1 MTTQPATYILKLRRN
16 IALEGDLLLARLELE
31 ALLGV
36 PLHPVA
42 ALAALQPDFPGIP
55 AESLAA
61 HARPE
66 GVQALRAEAP
76 LDRLPGLV
84 RRASFVQRVIC
95 LADPTPGAVEYVE
108 QARRLCGPV
117 IEAYQAGGRLIVEAL
132 PHYALF
138 ELADVVARRASS
150 AGAARRDLPLLL
162 GGLLGR
168 SGDPRGAVLAGRA
181 LAAQNTTS
189 HLTHDLHYYKAKFF
203 PRLVRA
209 LINVCAEESGAPD
222 HRLIDNFAGSGTA
235 LLEAS
240 LLGIP
245 SVGLDLDPLS
255 VLIARTKLAALR
267 YGYREVE
274 AEAGSALARLAEEG
288 PPDESAAAIRFPGWL
303 LKNRRMTP
311 EMAVLL
317 AGEIASL
324 RVVVEAANPGVR
336 DLFRVLLSDA
346 ITRRVRMRF
355 LGTGVGRFSL
365 TFSRTPL
372 AGLFARSLARYVK
385 GIAAVGWL
393 RETLPLDL
401 AGADVLAADAR
412 AIPAEVGR
420 FDLLVTSP
428 PYLPA
433 SSGRESYARARAPS
447 LIALGL
453 ASADELDVLAG
464 RSIGSM
470 DGEAVDAGRLLPAE
484 REVVEWLRSDDLRA
498 IKAAPTA
505 RYFLDM
511 RRAFAEMRRVL
522 LPGARAVVVTGRQS
536 TFYRFAT
543 REALYVVPAAAI
555 LAEEARAAGFAV
567 DALHDVQLKKAN
579 MNARPR
585 SLDDYYETLI
595 VLRRPG

>member
-1 MTTQPATYILKLRRN
+1 MTTQPATYLLKLRRN

-31 ALLGV
+31 ALLGA
-36 PLHPVA
+36 PLHPVDD
-42 ALAALQPDFPGIP
+42 LAALPTEFPDTPTQ
-55 AESLAA
+55 SLTL

-66 GVQALRAEAP
+66 GVQAFRAEAP
-76 LDRLPGLV
+76 LDRLPGLI
-84 RRASFVQRVIC
+84 RRASFVQRIIC
-95 LADPTPGAVEYVE
+95 AADSTPGAAEFVERV
-108 QARRLCGPV
+108 RRSHGPV
-117 IEAYQAGGRLIVEAL
+117 IEVYQSGGRLTVEAV
-132 PHYALF
+132 PHYALC
-138 ELADVVARRASS
+138 ELADVIARRAASVE
-150 AGAARRDLPLLL
+150 AVRRDLPLLL
-162 GGLLGR
+162 DGLLNR
-168 SGDPRGAVLAGRA
+168 TDDPRGAALAGRA

-209 LINVCAEESGAPD
+209 LINVCAEESGASN
-222 HRLIDNFAGSGTA
+222 HRLLDNFVGSGTA

-267 YGYREVE
+267 YDYRQVAAE
-274 AEAGSALARLAEEG
+274 AESALARLAEG
-288 PPDESAAAIRFPGWL
+288 HESDADAAAIRFPGWL
-303 LKNRRMTP
+303 LKNRKMTP
-311 EMAVLL
+311 EMAARL
-317 AGEIASL
+317 GEEIAAL
-324 RVVVEAANPGVR
+324 RAVVGAADPAVR
-336 DLFRVLLSDA
+336 DLFYVLLSDA

-365 TFSRTPL
+365 TFSKTPL
-372 AGLFARSLARYVK
+372 DGLFARSLRRYVK
-385 GIAAVGWL
+385 VIAAVDWL
-393 RETLPLDL
+393 RGALRLDL
-401 AGADVLAADAR
+401 AGAEVLSADTR
-412 AIPAEVGR
+412 AIPAGVGR

-453 ASADELDVLAG
+453 ASADELDALAG

-470 DGEAVDAGRLLPAE
+470 AGGEVEVDSLPPAAREAVG
-484 REVVEWLRSDDLRA
+484 WLRGDALRA

-511 RRAFAEMRRVL
+511 RQALAEMHRVL
-522 LPGARAVVVTGRQS
+522 LPGARAVVVTGKQS

-555 LAEEARAAGFAV
+555 LAGEAERAGFEV
-567 DALHDVQLKKAN
+567 IALHDIQLKKAN

-595 VLRRPG
+595 MLRRPG